1 MLCKLPISRYQFP
14 IDHNFYPFFTIS
26 IRDNINF
33 LAGLTGRRKVIAIFI
48 ETSAMAIQ
56 FSLVSLVLAI
66 TKIEFYVLPDNCDYL
81 IDGFNRPGWQ
91 APPNSHK

>member
-1 MLCKLPISRYQFP
+1 
-14 IDHNFYPFFTIS
+14 
-26 IRDNINF
+26 
-33 LAGLTGRRKVIAIFI
+33 
-48 ETSAMAIQ
+48 MAIQ

-66 TKIEFYVLPDNCDYL
+66 TKIEFHVLPDNCDYL